1 MTNYLKYR
9 FADSPEFVD
18 TFDELPLWSAS
29 FGLLLLKN
37 LHIQPNS
44 SVLDIGCGT
53 GFPLLEIA
61 SRMGETCA
69 CFGLDPWQNAV
80 DRLNKKIANYGI
92 SNTTVVAGSAE
103 SMPYDANSMD
113 YIVSNLGINN
123 FGNRDAA
130 LAECL
135 RVLKPNGKLALTTN
149 LYGHWKEFY
158 TVFAEVMA
166 SYPVDNGLEKLKE
179 HEEHRG
185 TVTSLS
191 NWIEQHGFTVSKCVE
206 DSFTM
211 TFANGTAFFNHYF
224 VKLGWLES
232 WMGLVPEPMRE
243 AFFTDFEN
251 RLNTIAQ
258 KNGALILTV
267 PMLYLEGTKN

>member
-1 MTNYLKYR
+1 MPQYLKYR
-9 FADSPEFVD
+9 FADSPAFVD

-44 SVLDIGCGT
+44 SILDIGCGT

-61 SRMGETCA
+61 SRMGETCT
-69 CFGLDPWQNAV
+69 CYGLDPWQNAV
-80 DRLNKKIANYGI
+80 DRLNKKITNYGI
-92 SNTTVVAGSAE
+92 TNTTVIAGSAE
-103 SMPYDANSMD
+103 NMPYAANSMD

-135 RVLKPNGKLALTTN
+135 RVLKPDGKLALTTN

-166 SYPVDNGLEKLKE
+166 NHPIEGGLEKLKQ

-185 TVTSLS
+185 TVAGLS
-191 NWIEQHGFTVSKCVE
+191 QWITQHGFTVSKCVE

-224 VKLGWLES
+224 VKLGWLGS
-232 WMGLVPEPMRE
+232 WLELVPESLRE
-243 AFFTDFEN
+243 VFFTDLEN
-251 RLNTIAQ
+251 CLNTIAQ
-258 KNGALILTV
+258 KNGALVMSV
-267 PMLYLEGTKN
+267 PMLYLEGTKS

>member
-1 MTNYLKYR
+1 MTQYLKYR

-61 SRMGETCA
+61 SRMGKTCT
-69 CFGLDPWQNAV
+69 CYGLDPWQNAV
-80 DRLNKKIANYGI
+80 DRLTKKITNYDI
-92 SNTTVVAGSAE
+92 TNTTVIAGSAE
-103 SMPYDANSMD
+103 NMPYAANSMD

-130 LAECL
+130 LDECL

-166 SYPVDNGLEKLKE
+166 NHPIEGGLEKLKQ

-185 TVTSLS
+185 TVAGLS
-191 NWIEQHGFTVSKCVE
+191 QWITQHGFTVSKCVE

-224 VKLGWLES
+224 VKLGWLGS
-232 WMGLVPEPMRE
+232 WLELVPEPLRE
-243 AFFTDFEN
+243 VFFTDLEN

-258 KNGALILTV
+258 KNGALVVTV
-267 PMLYLEGTKN
+267 PMLYLEGTKS

>member
-1 MTNYLKYR
+1 MTHYLKYR

-29 FGLLLLKN
+29 FGLLFLKN

-61 SRMGETCA
+61 SRMGETCT
-69 CFGLDPWQNAV
+69 CYGLDPWQNAV
-80 DRLNKKIANYGI
+80 DRLTKKITNYGI
-92 SNTTVVAGSAE
+92 TNTTVIAGSAE
-103 SMPYDANSMD
+103 NMPYAANSMD

-130 LAECL
+130 LDECL
-135 RVLKPNGKLALTTN
+135 RVLKPNGKLVLTTN

-166 SYPVDNGLEKLKE
+166 AHPIEGGLEKLKQ

-185 TVTSLS
+185 TVAGLS
-191 NWIEQHGFTVSKCVE
+191 QWITQHGFTVSKCVE

-224 VKLGWLES
+224 VKLGWLGS
-232 WMGLVPEPMRE
+232 WLELVPESLRE
-243 AFFTDFEN
+243 VFFTDLEN

-258 KNGALILTV
+258 KNGALVVTV
-267 PMLYLEGTKN
+267 PMLYLEGTKS